1 MASPFSNAS
10 SPGCAGSLAPA
21 AAHGHVSTGGH
32 TDMTPHQFQSAYQHQ
47 SRLHRPLTAVTLS
60 LGMGVGVEVC
70 VAVSQNPRSQFGAS
84 PELVGTPV
92 NKPSWGNLK
101 CLFGVNTELISGAWR
116 RPPLQRKHVLDCFL
130 TTVSTVLYCV
140 THLGF
145 TNACCSLLQ
154 AREMQPLSWRDTGAQ
169 HADPRPTSISGQEQV
184 CEMRLC
190 PDRSKLFQSG

>member
-1 MASPFSNAS
+1 MLF
-10 SPGCAGSLAPA
+10 LRI
-21 AAHGHVSTGGH
+21 HV
-32 TDMTPHQFQSAYQHQ
+32 
-47 SRLHRPLTAVTLS
+47 
-60 LGMGVGVEVC
+60 
-70 VAVSQNPRSQFGAS
+70 SQFGAS

-130 TTVSTVLYCV
+130 TTVSTVLHCV

-145 TNACCSLLQ
+145 TNARCSLLQ

-169 HADPRPTSISGQEQV
+169 HTDPRPTSISGQEQV
-184 CEMRLC
+184 CEMQLC
-190 PDRSKLFQSG
+190 PDPSPSRAFLLPLTTTSVSSGSNIGTIQC